1 MPRETTYAG
10 VLGQLTRFVAS
21 LAANAAE
28 LGHLDGPR
36 ARLTQLV
43 TEAQEVARQ
52 QAALAASKQEA
63 TRRLVT
69 LLVESQRAATGIQ
82 KLLQEF
88 YGLRSEKL
96 AEFNLQPFRG
106 RRRSAESETPSPSPS
121 PPDPEPTTPEDPKP

>member
-10 VLGQLTRFVAS
+10 VLGQLTRFIAS

-28 LGHLDGPR
+28 LTHLEGAR
-36 ARLTQLV
+36 TRLTQLV

-63 TRRLVT
+63 SKRLVT

-82 KLLQEF
+82 KLLQEH

-106 RRRSAESETPSPSPS
+106 RRRSPEPETPSPSP
-121 PPDPEPTTPEDPKP
+121 PAPESTTAEDPKP

>member
-28 LGHLDGPR
+28 LPHLEGPR

-69 LLVESQRAATGIQ
+69 LLIEGQRAATGIQ

-106 RRRSAESETPSPSPS
+106 RRRSPEPETPSPSPS
-121 PPDPEPTTPEDPKP
+121 PPGPEPAGPEDPKP

>member
-28 LGHLDGPR
+28 LAHLEGPR
-36 ARLTQLV
+36 ARLAQLV

-52 QAALAASKQEA
+52 HAALAASKQEA
-63 TRRLVT
+63 TKRLVT
-69 LLVESQRAATGIQ
+69 LLVEAQRAATGIQ
-82 KLLQEF
+82 KLLQEH

-96 AEFNLQPFRG
+96 TEFNLQPFRG
-106 RRRSAESETPSPSPS
+106 RRRSTESEVPFPS
-121 PPDPEPTTPEDPKP
+121 PPAPEPAAPEDPKP